1 MFRERFFG
9 QNTMFDFY
17 VTAFVTLF
25 LVIDPLGLLPFFIS
39 MTQNHAKARPSIAF
53 RACLTAAIV
62 LLLFGGFGEKLLNF
76 IGIGMPAFR
85 ISGGLLLFLTAVE
98 MLFSKRAERREEQSE
113 DDDIE
118 DPAIFP
124 LATPLI
130 AGPGSMATMILISGD
145 MNDAFNVTL
154 VGVAAML
161 SVVLI
166 TFLLFLT
173 SGFVERLLGKTGI
186 KVISK
191 LMGLLL
197 AALSV
202 QFIVD
207 GLFGLGVIPHS

>member
-1 MFRERFFG
+1 
-9 QNTMFDFY
+9 MFDFY
-17 VTAFVTLF
+17 ITAFVTLF
-25 LVIDPLGLLPFFIS
+25 LVIDPLGLLPVFIS
-39 MTQNHAKARPSIAF
+39 LTQDHTKTRTGIAL
-53 RACLTAAIV
+53 RACVIAVAI
-62 LLLFGGFGEKLLNF
+62 LLLFAGFGEKLLNF

-113 DDDIE
+113 EDSGE
-118 DPAIFP
+118 DPAVFP
-124 LATPLI
+124 LAMPLI
-130 AGPGSMATMILISGD
+130 AGPGAMATMILIAGD
-145 MNDAFNVTL
+145 VREEFNAML
-154 VGVAAML
+154 VGSAAML
-161 SVVLI
+161 CVITI

-173 SGFVERLLGKTGI
+173 SSFVERLLGKTGI

-207 GLFGLGVIPHS
+207 GLFGLGVIPQG

>member
-1 MFRERFFG
+1 
-9 QNTMFDFY
+9 MFDFY
-17 VTAFVTLF
+17 ITAFVTLF
-25 LVIDPLGLLPFFIS
+25 LVIDPLGLLPVFIS
-39 MTQNHAKARPSIAF
+39 LTQDHTKTRTGIAL
-53 RACLTAAIV
+53 RACVIAVAI
-62 LLLFGGFGEKLLNF
+62 LLLFAGFGEKLLNF

-113 DDDIE
+113 EDSGE
-118 DPAIFP
+118 DPAVFP
-124 LATPLI
+124 LAMPLI
-130 AGPGSMATMILISGD
+130 AGPGAMATMILIAGD
-145 MNDAFNVTL
+145 VREEFNAML
-154 VGVAAML
+154 VGSAAML
-161 SVVLI
+161 CVITI

-173 SGFVERLLGKTGI
+173 SSFVERLLRKTGI

-207 GLFGLGVIPHS
+207 GLFGLGVIPQG

>member
-1 MFRERFFG
+1 
-9 QNTMFDFY
+9 MFDFY

-25 LVIDPLGLLPFFIS
+25 LVIDPLGLLPMFIS
-39 MTQNHAKARPSIAF
+39 LTQNHAKIRPGIAF
-53 RACLTAAIV
+53 RACLTASII
-62 LLLFGGFGEKLLNF
+62 LLLFGGFGEKLLGF

-98 MLFSKRAERREEQSE
+98 MLFSKRAQRREEQSE

-130 AGPGSMATMILISGD
+130 AGPGSMATMILISGEIKD
-145 MNDAFNVTL
+145 DFNATL
-154 VGVAAML
+154 IGAAAMI

-173 SGFVERLLGKTGI
+173 SSFVERLLGKTGI

-207 GLFGLGVIPHS
+207 GLFGLGVIPHG

>member
-1 MFRERFFG
+1 
-9 QNTMFDFY
+9 MFDFY
-17 VTAFVTLF
+17 ITAFVTLF
-25 LVIDPLGLLPFFIS
+25 LVIDPLGLLPVFIS
-39 MTQNHAKARPSIAF
+39 LTQNHTKNRSSIAF
-53 RACLTAAIV
+53 RACVIAVTI
-62 LLLFGGFGEKLLNF
+62 LLLFAGFGEKLLNF

-113 DDDIE
+113 DDNGE
-118 DPAIFP
+118 DPAVFP
-124 LATPLI
+124 LAMPLI
-130 AGPGSMATMILISGD
+130 AGPGAMASMILIAGEVRD
-145 MNDAFNVTL
+145 EFNAML
-154 VGVAAML
+154 VGSAAML
-161 SVVLI
+161 CVVSI

-173 SGFVERLLGKTGI
+173 SSFIERLLGTTGI

-207 GLFGLGVIPHS
+207 GLFGLGVIPHG

>member
-1 MFRERFFG
+1 
-9 QNTMFDFY
+9 MFDFY
-17 VTAFVTLF
+17 ITAFVTLF
-25 LVIDPLGLLPFFIS
+25 LVIDPLGLLPVFIS
-39 MTQNHAKARPSIAF
+39 LTQDHTKTRTGIAL
-53 RACLTAAIV
+53 RSCVIAVAI
-62 LLLFGGFGEKLLNF
+62 LLLFAGFGEKLLNF

-113 DDDIE
+113 EDSGE
-118 DPAIFP
+118 DPAVFP
-124 LATPLI
+124 LAMPLI
-130 AGPGSMATMILISGD
+130 AGPGAMATMILIAGD
-145 MNDAFNVTL
+145 VREEFNAML
-154 VGVAAML
+154 VGSAAML
-161 SVVLI
+161 CVITI

-173 SGFVERLLGKTGI
+173 SSFVERLLGKTGI

-207 GLFGLGVIPHS
+207 GLFGLGVIPQG